1 MRGFEPPTP
10 WPRDRYATRLRYI
23 PTLFSND
30 LLYHL
35 LGLRVVFMRSVFLC
49 SPMARSVLVFRFA
62 WRPLLLAFHSSYS
75 LVCFCKFLISSAW
88 ASIILSFS
96 DERFIL
102 NFFKSDFLRTQ
113 NLHLLKTNFILYY
126 TKTIQTENLG
136 LIIQVREGSMIDVF
150 EKIAKRC

>member
-1 MRGFEPPTP
+1 
-10 WPRDRYATRLRYI
+10 LI
-23 PTLFSND
+23 
-30 LLYHL
+30 
-35 LGLRVVFMRSVFLC
+35 
-49 SPMARSVLVFRFA
+49 
-62 WRPLLLAFHSSYS
+62 
-75 LVCFCKFLISSAW
+75 CFCKFLISSAW

-126 TKTIQTENLG
+126 TKTIQTEDLG